1 MVEIINISYHPKV
14 NFPREVTL
22 NEEMN
27 AFRFIEELSA
37 EYDVDTNILFKK
49 MCLILDGERVTEKSI
64 VKDGS
69 RLYILAPAV
78 GG

>member
-1 MVEIINISYHPKV
+1 MVEIIDISRHPKV
-14 NFPREVTL
+14 NLPQEVEL

-27 AFRFIEELSA
+27 AFRFIEELGS
-37 EYDVDTNILFKK
+37 EYDVDTDILFKK
-49 MCLILDGERVTEKSI
+49 MCLILDGERVTENSI

>member
-1 MVEIINISYHPKV
+1 MVEIINISRHPKV
-14 NFPREVTL
+14 NLPQEVEL
-22 NEEMN
+22 NQEKN
-27 AFRFIEELSA
+27 AFRFIEELGA
-37 EYDVDTNILFKK
+37 EYDVDTNILFNR